1 MTLNLTTKEKIL
13 SHLLE
18 FPIDDDSKN
27 KYKEVC
33 KKFNLTIKQ
42 ASKYWIEIKQKHLK
56 YYNRIPNISLSE
68 NEVKKVLKQEGDNL
82 SITVNTNIEV
92 KSLEQ
97 LLEVCE
103 VDTSVWEVV
112 SWQCKK
118 WDLGIKNAANQIETK
133 SLYSVSAKFRQ
144 IKLEKNLPLQK
155 EVLLK
160 ELFAS
165 APKTDYG
172 KNLYTITKERNKLLE
187 LDLFDVHFGKLAHR
201 EEVGEDYDL
210 KIAEQRYK
218 DAVTSLLSRVN
229 LNTVERIMFPVGQD
243 LINVDNLQGTTT
255 GGTPQDCDSRFHK
268 IVKTVKRLLIET
280 INELSSIAPVDVII
294 SVGNHDEQTSFMI
307 GEMLEAYYH
316 NNSDVNVNNSA
327 SLRKYYKFGSVSI
340 MLTHGNKEK
349 FADLGMIFAAENS
362 KLWASTEFRFIKIG
376 HFHHNKKVSTLQT
389 QEFQGFQ
396 VQIIPS
402 LSGSDAWHTGKG
414 YKSLKQ
420 AKAFLYDRKEGLVG
434 EFNYSVI

>member
-1 MTLNLTTKEKIL
+1 MNTNTIL
-13 SHLLE
+13 KNQVIRHLLE
-18 FPIDDDSKN
+18 FPIDDTIKN
-27 KYKEVC
+27 KYSEVR
-33 KKFNLTIKQ
+33 KKFNLTVKQ
-42 ASKYWIEIKQKHLK
+42 ASKYWIEVKEKHIDQ
-56 YYNRIPNISLSE
+56 YNRIPRSE
-68 NEVKKVLKQEGDNL
+68 LTEGQVQKIMKQNGDDL
-82 SITVNTNIEV
+82 SIMINTNVEV

-103 VDTSVWEVV
+103 VDKSVWEVV

-118 WDLGIKNAANQIETK
+118 WDLGIKNAASVIETK
-133 SLYSVSAKFRQ
+133 QLFSVSAKFRP
-144 IKLEKNLPLQK
+144 IKLEENLPLQK

-160 ELFAS
+160 ELFKVS
-165 APKTDYG
+165 PKVLKYDVSLCG
-172 KNLYTITKERNKLLE
+172 NLRNKLLE
-187 LDLFDVHFGKLAHR
+187 IDIFDMHFGKLAHR

-210 KIAEQRYK
+210 KIAVNRYK
-218 DAVTSLLSRVN
+218 TAIRELLSRVN
-229 LNTVERIMFPVGQD
+229 LSEVERIMFPVGQD
-243 LINVDNLQGTTT
+243 LINVDNLQNTTT

-268 IVKTVKRLLIET
+268 IVKTVKQVLIDS
-280 INELSSIAPVDVII
+280 INELSIIAPVDVII

-316 NNSDVNVNNSA
+316 NNENVNIDNKA
-327 SLRKYYKFGSVSI
+327 SLRKYYQFGNVSI

-349 FADLGMIFAAENS
+349 FADLGMIFAAENP
-362 KLWASTEFRFIKIG
+362 KLWASTAFRFIKIG
-376 HFHHNKKVSTLQT
+376 HFHHNKKVSTLQA

-420 AKAFLYDRKEGLVG
+420 AKAFLYDRKEGLIG